1 MSSISVAPEQ
11 RVSFHVRQA
20 TTDDVDL
27 IAPLF
32 DAYRRFYGQRTDF
45 EAARGFIR
53 DRLQRW
59 ESVIMLAM
67 STDATDSPALGF
79 AQLYPSFS
87 SVAMRRTWI
96 LNDLFVAE
104 SARRRG
110 VARELLSAA
119 QRFAHESRAV
129 RLELTTARSNHS
141 AQRLYEAHGFRMV
154 SEFIAYSIEP

>member
-1 MSSISVAPEQ
+1 MSSISIAREH

-20 TTDDVDL
+20 SIDDVDL
-27 IAPLF
+27 IAPMF
-32 DAYRRFYGQRTDF
+32 DAYRRFYGQRTDV
-45 EAARGFIR
+45 EGARAFIR

-59 ESVIMLAM
+59 ESVVLLAL
-67 STDATDSPALGF
+67 SADATASPALGF

-110 VARELLSAA
+110 VARELLGAA
-119 QRFAHESRAV
+119 RRFARESRAV
-129 RLELTTARSNHS
+129 RLELTTTRSNHA
-141 AQRLYEAHGFRMV
+141 AQRLYETHGYQMV
-154 SEFIAYSIEP
+154 TDFIAYSMEP